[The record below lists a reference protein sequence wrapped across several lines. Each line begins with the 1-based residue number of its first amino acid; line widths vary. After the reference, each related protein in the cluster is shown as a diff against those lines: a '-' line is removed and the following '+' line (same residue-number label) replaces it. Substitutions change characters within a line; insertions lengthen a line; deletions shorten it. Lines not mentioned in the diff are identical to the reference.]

1 MNKQQTDLIAKI
13 IQGSEKEIL
22 SEFLDYFLDKGLGA
36 LTKNEM
42 DVCMFYLLEK
52 YQSNKGLKM
61 SNYDWSSLLK
71 ISERKIK
78 NLRLEVGIRYT
89 ADNDSNE
96 VDLWLRFL
104 DLISEGYLEFDGTDK
119 VIITIENPYLLR
131 FIEHKL
137 KTLKL
142 PTTDYSFNTERI
154 KLRRTSLELLLEEGA
169 IGIKLLKG
177 TTKAEAKLKSAS
189 WKAYKGEVRKQVF
202 DLLKRAMP
210 TLMRNVV
217 MPTGI

>member
-1 MNKQQTDLIAKI
+1 MFACFI
-13 IQGSEKEIL
+13 
-22 SEFLDYFLDKGLGA
+22 FLKSIKVTRD
-36 LTKNEM
+36 
-42 DVCMFYLLEK
+42 
-52 YQSNKGLKM
+52 LKM

-119 VIITIENPYLLR
+119 VIINIENPYLLR

-154 KLRRTSLELLLEEGA
+154 KLRRISLEASFRRRSYWDKIIERYY
-169 IGIKLLKG
+169 
-177 TTKAEAKLKSAS
+177 KAEAKLKSAS

-202 DLLKRAMP
+202 DLLKRAMQ
-210 TLMRNVV
+210 L
-217 MPTGI
+217 